1 MDSQQVDDGDTAF
14 QRINSRLRPD
24 QLKPGEVA
32 VSQNGRMDVDGAW
45 QVRKGIS
52 VFGTPITS
60 GTRVAEPGQA
70 IRLVLDHRGSLGNQ
84 TRAPEPPYPG
94 GLDLY
99 AHPTRSGQPLGRF
112 SEITRTV
119 GVFPSESW
127 LWATKVTVSSSF
139 LKNRTP
145 QI

>member
-1 MDSQQVDDGDTAF
+1 MPRYTTYGRLDSQQVDDGDTAF

-60 GTRVAEPGQA
+60 GTRA
-70 IRLVLDHRGSLGNQ
+70 LTL
-84 TRAPEPPYPG
+84 
-94 GLDLY
+94 
-99 AHPTRSGQPLGRF
+99 
-112 SEITRTV
+112 
-119 GVFPSESW
+119 
-127 LWATKVTVSSSF
+127 
-139 LKNRTP
+139 P
-145 QI
+145 QLAL